1 MKNTTAFLITLATL
15 FALAIVSLLY
25 LLSDKQVNHRYA
37 SFERHFIKDTLTPTH
52 SLNLKYTGYYFAGN
66 TTHTLYLGNT
76 KSPAHLV
83 AIDATLKDTLNHTL
97 QVNTDSLAFRAIR
110 VTVDSP
116 FYYLSDGSKPF
127 IYRGALGGVATP
139 WITDARFTK
148 AIPISSNSAIL
159 ISILSYENTLV
170 KKTRGKSPEVYPNIL
185 EEQGD
190 GIFSTDGMLLYDKET
205 ARTVYVY
212 YYRNEYIVLDTTLH
226 QVLRSNTID
235 TITQGQIKTALITSK
250 NSRTLAAPALKVN
263 NHGAASRNL
272 LYVQSN
278 LLSRNE
284 NAEAFE
290 QSSVTDVYNLTKQS
304 YLYSFYLPAFK
315 KKKATEFVCI
325 ADNLYALCG
334 SYLVRYQLP
343 ADKNIVQ

>member
-25 LLSDKQVNHRYA
+25 LLSDKQMNHRYA

-66 TTHTLYLGNT
+66 TPHTLYLGNT

-83 AIDATLKDTLNHTL
+83 AIDAALKDTVYHTL
-97 QVNTDSLAFRAIR
+97 KVSTDSLAFRAIR

-127 IYRGALGGVATP
+127 IYRGALGDVATP

-148 AIPISSNSAIL
+148 AIPISSNSAL
-159 ISILSYENTLV
+159 LVSILSYENTLV
-170 KKTRGKSPEVYPNIL
+170 KKTRGNSLEVYPDIL
-185 EEQGD
+185 EEQGE
-190 GIFSTDGMLLYDKET
+190 GIFSTDGMLLYNKET
-205 ARTVYVY
+205 ARTIYVY

-226 QVLRSNTID
+226 QVLRGNTID
-235 TITQGQIKTALITSK
+235 TITQAQIKTALITSK

-278 LLSRNE
+278 LLARNE
-284 NAEAFE
+284 NVEAFE
-290 QSSVTDVYNLTKQS
+290 QSSVTDVYNLTTQS
-304 YLYSFYLPAFK
+304 YLYSFYLPAFN
-315 KKKATEFVCI
+315 KKKATEFVCM
-325 ADNLYALCG
+325 ANNLYALYG
-334 SYLVRYQLP
+334 SYLVRYHLP
-343 ADKNIVQ
+343 EDKNIVQ